1 MTETFL
7 VKFRYGKR
15 NEIQWGIVRGI
26 KEFRDYQ
33 ERDAR
38 NFFCV

>member
-7 VKFRYGKR
+7 VKLRYGKR
-15 NEIQWGIVRGI
+15 NEIQRGIVRGI
-26 KEFRDYQ
+26 KEFCDYK